1 MARVPLTLTVNGR
14 EQAEFIESGA
24 MLADVLRDKLG
35 LTATKVGCGQGTCGA
50 CTVTIDGVLALSCL
64 VPAQRAEGRQVT
76 TLEGLATNGALH
88 PLQKAFADG
97 FAAQCGF
104 CTSGMIIAAKA
115 LLDHNPAPDRAEVIE
130 AISGNIC
137 RCTGYEPIINAV
149 LSAAAEMR
157 GGSAATQKSA

>member
-1 MARVPLTLTVNGR
+1 MAKIPLTFTVNGS
-14 EQAEFIESGA
+14 EAGEFIELGA
-24 MLADVLRDKLG
+24 LLSDVLRDKLG

-50 CTVTIDGVLALSCL
+50 CTVLVDGELRLSCL
-64 VPAQRAEGRQVT
+64 TPAIRVEGRRVE
-76 TLEGLATNGALH
+76 TLEGLARNGDLH
-88 PLQKAFADG
+88 PLQKAFVEG

-104 CTSGMIIAAKA
+104 CTSGMILAAKA
-115 LLDHNPAPDRAEVIE
+115 LLDANPDPDREAVVD

-157 GGSAATQKSA
+157 GRKSA